1 MAARR
6 HFVHFIKVFLKFGS
20 FTSIVWSW
28 NLHTFRALFIAVH
41 IHFYFLNKIFNMA
54 AKRHFLHFCHVFLL
68 FGAFKAILSKYL
80 SWFYVYWF
88 LKLPIQQKCWH
99 QQKNCS
105 RQQIFFIMYFYVSG
119 HFEYFYF
126 CWFSKVFGRK
136 LLKSAALI
144 SEFTAFNKAFSLVI
158 YFDFVALS
166 LRRSSFQG

>member
-1 MAARR
+1 MAVRR

-20 FTSIVWSW
+20 FTPMVWSW

-41 IHFYFLNKIFNMA
+41 IHFYFWNKIFNMA

-68 FGAFKAILSKYL
+68 FGAFKAISSKYL

-88 LKLPIQQKCWH
+88 LKLLIQQKCWH

-105 RQQIFFIMYFYVSG
+105 RQQIFLSCIFTFQAILSIFI
-119 HFEYFYF
+119 F

-136 LLKSAALI
+136 LLKSAVLI
-144 SEFTAFNKAFSLVI
+144 SEFTAFPKAFSLVCI
-158 YFDFVALS
+158 GF
-166 LRRSSFQG
+166 